1 MLAEGWDEDAK
12 CKVWT
17 GAMSEGNNR
26 RLRDLVVGLL
36 LGAIVAVVLIYTGYY
51 LTHTVQK
58 DARLVK
64 LPIPVQMVP
73 ATVRVL
79 RATIGASG
87 TIQPSMPVTM
97 TAKVASRVLNV
108 PVDLGTVV
116 RRGDLLV
123 EMDQRLF
130 KTDLEAARVNHDHAR
145 KQLHR
150 MQALMRRNF
159 ASDVDLEKARTDEAE
174 ARDAVVRAEINLA
187 NTRVVSPVPAV
198 VLEREIN
205 PGEFT
210 KLDQAL
216 IQLGV
221 LDPVMMVAQ
230 VPEDKV
236 GAVYLGMQ
244 GVVGTD
250 AFPGVNFTGPV
261 MKIDSRVNDAT
272 RTFGAYAQLAN
283 HDLRLKKGVTG
294 YARFESSRM
303 ALAIPS
309 TAVMNPV
316 GDRATVFVVGD
327 DKKAHLREIRQGLT
341 VEGLTEVLG
350 GLNEGDQV
358 VTAGQYDLRDNERVS
373 VNQFAPWNKVSVK

>member
-1 MLAEGWDEDAK
+1 
-12 CKVWT
+12 
-17 GAMSEGNNR
+17 MSEGTNR

-36 LGAIVAVVLIYTGYY
+36 LGAIVAVVLIYTGYH

-58 DARLVK
+58 DARLAK
-64 LPIPVQMVP
+64 LPIPVQTVP
-73 ATVRVL
+73 ATVKVL

-97 TAKVASRVLNV
+97 TAKVASRVLKV

-116 RRGDLLV
+116 KPGDLLV

-130 KTDLEAARVNHDHAR
+130 KTNLEAARVNHDHAR

-159 ASDVDLEKARTDEAE
+159 ASAVDLEKARTEEAE
-174 ARDAVVRAEINLA
+174 ARDTVVRAEINLA
-187 NTRVVSPVPAV
+187 NTRIVSPVPGV

-205 PGEFT
+205 PGEIT
-210 KLDQAL
+210 KVDQDL
-216 IQLGV
+216 VQLGV

-230 VPEDKV
+230 VPEDKI
-236 GAVYLGMQ
+236 GAVYLGMR

-250 AFPGVNFTGPV
+250 AFPGVNFTGSV
-261 MKIDSRVNDAT
+261 TKIDSRVNDAT

-294 YARFESSRM
+294 YARFESTRM

-309 TAVMNPV
+309 TAVMNSV
-316 GDRATVFVVGD
+316 GDRATVFVIGD

-341 VEGLTEVLG
+341 VEGMTEVLG

-358 VTAGQYDLRDNERVS
+358 VTTGQVDLRDNERVS
-373 VNQFAPWNKVSVK
+373 VNQSAPWNKVSVK